1 MVYCLLSSAAGSNI
15 FAYADDGKIMQVIRN
30 LLTNAVRLYLC
41 NILYYKLTIPVAV
54 CYLPQFKFTPKNG
67 SVKLKLSISGK
78 KRDSDFSNQY
88 LLSNDSVPETIKQV
102 IPEE

>member
-1 MVYCLLSSAAGSNI
+1 
-15 FAYADDGKIMQVIRN
+15 
-30 LLTNAVRLYLC
+30 
-41 NILYYKLTIPVAV
+41 VAV
-54 CYLPQFKFTPKNG
+54 YYLTQFKFTPKNG